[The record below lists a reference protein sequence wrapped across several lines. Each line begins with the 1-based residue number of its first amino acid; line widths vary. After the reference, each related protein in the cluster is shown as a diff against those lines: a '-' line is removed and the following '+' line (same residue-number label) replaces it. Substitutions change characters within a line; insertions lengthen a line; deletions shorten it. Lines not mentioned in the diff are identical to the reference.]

1 MFSQHL
7 QVVSRK
13 RLVSVT
19 TTGRGRWRA
28 ATGRGRWRAA
38 TEVGVLKRY
47 KQRTPESRQLES
59 SPSWH
64 RYSEHPC
71 RRPGLYVGR
80 GLVGGVG
87 HFHAPPLG
95 ASIAE
100 QRRRWAGQQGRDV
113 CGGGEAGGLHYGQC
127 SRDSTSQIQP
137 SKATY
142 TKHDGAGKR
151 RARRAQGLWGALG
164 GCVGVFVCRARVS
177 PGHHSSVQL
186 RFFPQKV
193 LKKEKIPLLLRIVAR

>member
-1 MFSQHL
+1 MSVSPPQGEGVGEQPQGEGVGEQL
-7 QVVSRK
+7 Q
-13 RLVSVT
+13 
-19 TTGRGRWRA
+19 G
-28 ATGRGRWRAA
+28 
-38 TEVGVLKRY
+38 EVGVLKRY

-164 GCVGVFVCRARVS
+164 MLRTAGTRL
-177 PGHHSSVQL
+177 SSRRNTIRRSQTRTRGL
-186 RFFPQKV
+186 S
-193 LKKEKIPLLLRIVAR
+193 KEGIIRISH